1 MEVTVNGKRE
11 LLHELLLKNGH
22 SRAHGVPAPWAR
34 KMGDRLDADEASD
47 NFKRHLKALEAKA
60 QSQRLGVWSKKP
72 GRKP

>member
-1 MEVTVNGKRE
+1 
-11 LLHELLLKNGH
+11 
-22 SRAHGVPAPWAR
+22 
-34 KMGDRLDADEASD
+34 MGDRLDADEASD